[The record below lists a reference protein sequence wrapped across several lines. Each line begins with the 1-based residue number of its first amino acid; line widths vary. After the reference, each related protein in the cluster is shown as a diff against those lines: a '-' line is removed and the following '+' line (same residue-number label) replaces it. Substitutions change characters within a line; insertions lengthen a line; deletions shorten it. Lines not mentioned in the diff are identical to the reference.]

1 MNNNSFNQLTANTK
15 NPSTAHLNKGDLEA
29 LIYGACFFASGGGG
43 PISMA
48 LQFLTKINKDVP
60 LIQRRTLSAN
70 EKIVILADMGSPDA
84 ATEGRGYTAPVNAY
98 KTISAYIK
106 EKESKNIAY
115 FMPIE
120 TGAVNSLIPFFI
132 ASQLD
137 TPIPIVDAD
146 PSGRAVPQLNE
157 TLLDVN
163 GQAICPAAVA
173 SDTQTGKGYRCCWS
187 NEEFVS
193 KIFTDMSATQLEKAS
208 RIEVSKPSY
217 QQVGGLACYPL
228 ESNYITSAG
237 AQDALVENSISCSI
251 GFGKTLLDYPGVSTL
266 SQKLSSMDINNFCF
280 IDGIISKIDNRTKD
294 GFDVGKITLSNDDGE
309 IWIYYKNES
318 LLAWNPA
325 DKKAL
330 AIAPDCINLL
340 LSKTSGDFTP
350 GTPLSTADIKEG
362 QSCTVWGTACS
373 SKMRNPTIEALFQ
386 IDIQQILAA
395 FPDDKITI
403 TGYTNLETLNE

>member
-1 MNNNSFNQLTANTK
+1 MKKDSFYQLTASAT
-15 NPSTAHLNKGDLEA
+15 NPGIAQLNKDDLKA

-60 LIQRRTLSAN
+60 LIQRQALNAN

-98 KTISAYIK
+98 KTISAYIR
-106 EKESKNIAY
+106 EHESKEIAY

-137 TPIPIVDAD
+137 IPIPVVDAD

-157 TLLDVN
+157 TLLDIN

-173 SDTQTGKGYRCCWS
+173 SDTQTGKGYLCSWS
-187 NEEFVS
+187 NGEFVS
-193 KIFTDMSATQLEKAS
+193 KIFTDMSATELEEAT

-228 ESNYITSAG
+228 ESNYITSTEAER
-237 AQDALVENSISCSI
+237 ALVQNSVSCSI
-251 GFGKTLLDYPGVSTL
+251 DFGKTLLDYPCVSTL
-266 SQKLSSMDINNFCF
+266 AQKLSSMSISNFCF
-280 IDGIISKIDNRTKD
+280 IDGIISNIDNRTKD

-309 IWIYYKNES
+309 VWIYYKNES
-318 LLAWNPA
+318 LLAWCPT

-340 LSKTSGDFTP
+340 LSKDSSSFSS

-373 SKMRNPTIEALFQ
+373 NKMRNTVIESLFQ
-386 IDIQQILAA
+386 TDIQQILAA
-395 FPDDKITI
+395 FPDDKIQI
-403 TGYTNLETLNE
+403 NGYTPLEVLNK